1 MVGRKVRDA
10 VLQLIRWRRMDLSK
24 DGADPL

>member
-10 VLQLIRWRRMDLSK
+10 ALYFIRWRRMDLYK